1 MNIDLILKH
10 SLKGAFI
17 HRTLGY
23 RTSNWCFLEF
33 ASPYG
38 RVENCFSL
46 ESWNSCKIVDFAETC
61 KKVLIFLESY
71 DHYRH
76 KEHSGLKNLKADLCM
91 SILIPFV
98 FLSRVENTL
107 CISLVIIIELESG
120 NTNNE
125 RHKRHNVE
133 PMYFVLV
140 IMVLFNHEEQVCGHK

>member
-1 MNIDLILKH
+1 
-10 SLKGAFI
+10 
-17 HRTLGY
+17 
-23 RTSNWCFLEF
+23 
-33 ASPYG
+33 
-38 RVENCFSL
+38 
-46 ESWNSCKIVDFAETC
+46 
-61 KKVLIFLESY
+61 
-71 DHYRH
+71 
-76 KEHSGLKNLKADLCM
+76 M